1 MAVCRGFVGEIYWSS
16 KAGLS
21 LILVEDVVLLLILE
35 RDSELKRHQEA
46 AMEILPIDTPW
57 ISFFLLI
64 TLILPLDT
72 PGISLFLLI
81 TLCT

>member
-1 MAVCRGFVGEIYWSS
+1 
-16 KAGLS
+16 
-21 LILVEDVVLLLILE
+21 VEDVVLLLILE
-35 RDSELKRHQEA
+35 RDSELKRHQGA
-46 AMEILPIDTPW
+46 AMEILPLDTPG